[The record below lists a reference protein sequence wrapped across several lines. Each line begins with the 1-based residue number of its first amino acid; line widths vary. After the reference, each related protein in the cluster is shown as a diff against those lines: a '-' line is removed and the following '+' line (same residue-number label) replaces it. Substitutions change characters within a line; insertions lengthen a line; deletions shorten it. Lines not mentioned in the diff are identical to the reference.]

1 MLRAIQ
7 YLAALLVVGFG
18 LWIFGTSS
26 SFQTCTTEQAA
37 ANAEQGQRNL
47 PSLVLADVPKGA
59 VPPSKSAL
67 APLFDTMKAR
77 RVFKRKSSI
86 TAAPTNAEPRS
97 PSTRNSP
104 RSA

>member
-37 ANAEQGQRNL
+37 ANAEQGQKNL
-47 PSLVLADVPKGA
+47 PPLVLAGA
-59 VPPSKSAL
+59 NRAAIYARCGGHVIYEYRDFATAGGADQYAAQL
-67 APLFDTMKAR
+67 PLFQSTVDR
-77 RVFKRKSSI
+77 RELGV
-86 TAAPTNAEPRS
+86 
-97 PSTRNSP
+97 
-104 RSA
+104 

>member
-37 ANAEQGQRNL
+37 ANPEQGQKNL
-47 PSLVLADVPKGA
+47 PSFVLAGA
-59 VPPSKSAL
+59 NRAAIYARCGGTSFTNTAILPLLSPPFL
-67 APLFDTMKAR
+67 
-77 RVFKRKSSI
+77 
-86 TAAPTNAEPRS
+86 
-97 PSTRNSP
+97 
-104 RSA
+104 